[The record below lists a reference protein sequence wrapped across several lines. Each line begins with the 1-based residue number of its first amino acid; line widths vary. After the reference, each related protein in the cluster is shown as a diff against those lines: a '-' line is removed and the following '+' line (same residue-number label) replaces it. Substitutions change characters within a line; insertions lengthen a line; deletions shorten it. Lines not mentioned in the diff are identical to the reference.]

1 MEKQL
6 QKKSVQIC
14 LNLPYDFGG
23 KNTDFQMSRDIRKS
37 TQLGIFLAFL
47 NSFLQVVNRFEW
59 G

>member
-14 LNLPYDFGG
+14 LNLPYDFRG

-47 NSFLQVVNRFEW
+47 NSF
-59 G
+59 